1 MFLLTFCKKFKG
13 NITHGSG
20 SRNPNKYPKFK
31 HQSYR
36 HIKDGV
42 KFSFNI
48 MCVLDVSAEVI
59 LKNDSVRK
67 LAELEGLQSLDLS
80 GDSVTS
86 TGQ

>member
-1 MFLLTFCKKFKG
+1 MVTTGEKVLFYFNSFNLIK
-13 NITHGSG
+13 
-20 SRNPNKYPKFK
+20 
-31 HQSYR
+31 
-36 HIKDGV
+36 KDGL
-42 KFSFNI
+42 KFSLNL
-48 MCVLDVSAEVI
+48 MRVLDVSAEVV

>member
-1 MFLLTFCKKFKG
+1 
-13 NITHGSG
+13 
-20 SRNPNKYPKFK
+20 
-31 HQSYR
+31 
-36 HIKDGV
+36 
-42 KFSFNI
+42 
-48 MCVLDVSAEVI
+48 MCVLDVSAEVV